1 VALTAVHDPRTCCSE
16 NHFLGKDSVQQVKIR
31 ALQGICNLLLQA
43 STKYSFHIFF
53 HPNLMLDA
61 APAST
66 IPGLW
71 TRRWQKSIDL
81 CGCRFMYNVTT
92 LKSTVNLEDLFEVT
106 T

>member
-53 HPNLMLDA
+53 F
-61 APAST
+61 
-66 IPGLW
+66 I
-71 TRRWQKSIDL
+71 QI
-81 CGCRFMYNVTT
+81 
-92 LKSTVNLEDLFEVT
+92 
-106 T
+106 